1 MFLQRIFQKAGVS
14 LLNRSLDAAALR
26 HEAIASNIANVET
39 PGYQRRK
46 VKFEEKLRESLDTRK
61 ISGLRTDARHLPIGR
76 ERAMD
81 VQPELVVDRSS
92 ENNSGVNNVDIDQEM
107 ANLAKNQIYFSASA
121 TLVARK
127 FRGLKEAIRGRL

>member
-39 PGYQRRK
+39 PGYQRRE